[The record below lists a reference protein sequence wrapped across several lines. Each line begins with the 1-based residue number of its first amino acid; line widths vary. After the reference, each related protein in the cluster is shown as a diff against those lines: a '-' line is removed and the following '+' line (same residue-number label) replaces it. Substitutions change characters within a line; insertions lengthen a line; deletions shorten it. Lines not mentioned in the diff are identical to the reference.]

1 MAQPT
6 GAHPYMPNSTTAARE
21 LMLRAL
27 GIDGVDVLFEQIPR
41 DHLRQG
47 PLTLSVGIRSESELQ
62 RRLKE
67 LLCHNTDPSEVV
79 SFLGGGYWPHHVP
92 AICDEVA
99 ARSEFLTPVWGT
111 PSSDLGRNQAW
122 FEFASQLGELV
133 ELDFVGLPVYS
144 WGAAIG
150 HALRMA
156 TRITGRD
163 EVVLAGPMDPEKLAV
178 IRTYCGPQDMARSI
192 AVREVS
198 FDIATGRVDLDGL
211 RAVVS
216 ERTAAVYFENPN
228 FLGALESEAAQ
239 IAALVRSAGAETIV
253 GVDPLSLGLLA
264 PPPRYGADIVVGT
277 TQPLGV
283 HLNAGGGAGGFIA
296 TRDEERYAC
305 QYPTLQVSLAGTLRP
320 AERSFGM
327 TLFHQSSYGSRA
339 EANDWTGNSVYL
351 WAVVNAVY
359 MALLGPAGFAE
370 IGHTISSNS
379 AYAAGQ
385 VASVPGV
392 SVRWR
397 GFFKEFVADFN
408 ATGRTVAEIN
418 AGLRERG
425 IFGGHDLSADFPALG
440 QAALYCVTE
449 IHNGADIAAL
459 TSALKELTA

>member
-1 MAQPT
+1 
-6 GAHPYMPNSTTAARE
+6 MPNSNPAARE
-21 LMLRAL
+21 LMMRAL
-27 GIDGVDVLFEQIPR
+27 GIDDVDVLFEQIPR
-41 DHLRQG
+41 DHLRTR
-47 PLTLSVGIRSESELQ
+47 PLALGAGLRAEFELE
-62 RRLKE
+62 RRLTE
-67 LLCHNTDPSEVV
+67 LLRQNTDPGEVV

-92 AICDEVA
+92 AICDEIA
-99 ARSEFLTPVWGT
+99 SRSEFLTPVWGT

-122 FEFASQLGELV
+122 FEFAAQLGELV

-150 HALRMA
+150 YALRMA

-178 IRTYCGPQDMARSI
+178 IRTYCGPEGMDRSI

-198 FDIATGRVDLDGL
+198 FDIATGRVDLNEL
-211 RAVVS
+211 RAVVGDQ
-216 ERTAAVYFENPN
+216 TAAVYFENPN
-228 FLGALESEAAQ
+228 FLGVLESEAAQ
-239 IAALVRSAGAETIV
+239 ISAVARSAGAETIV
-253 GVDPLSLGLLA
+253 GSDPLSLGLLA
-264 PPPRYGADIVVGT
+264 PPPRYGADIVVGS

-296 TRDEERYAC
+296 TRDEERYAR
-305 QYPTLQVSLAGTLRP
+305 QYPTLQVSLAGTIRP
-320 AERSFGM
+320 GERSFGM
-327 TLFHQSSYGSRA
+327 TLFQQSSYGSRA

-359 MALLGPAGFAE
+359 MALLGPVGFAE
-370 IGHTISSNS
+370 MGHTIASNS
-379 AYAAGQ
+379 AYAARQ
-385 VASVPGV
+385 VAAIPDV
-392 SVRWR
+392 SVRWS
-397 GFFKEFVADFN
+397 GFFKEFVVDFT

-425 IFGGHDLSADFPALG
+425 IFGGHDLNADFPQLG

-449 IHNGADIAAL
+449 IHNGTDIAAL

>member
-6 GAHPYMPNSTTAARE
+6 GAHPYMPNSTPAARE

-27 GIDGVDVLFEQIPR
+27 GIDDVDVLFEQIPR
-41 DHLRQG
+41 DHLHPG
-47 PLTLSVGIRSESELQ
+47 PPTLSPGIRSEHELQ
-62 RRLKE
+62 RRLTR
-67 LLCHNTDPSEVV
+67 LLRHDTDASQVI

-92 AICDEVA
+92 AICDEIA
-99 ARSEFLTPVWGT
+99 SRSEFLTPVWGT

-156 TRITGRD
+156 TRITGRG

-178 IRTYCGPQDMARSI
+178 IRTYCGPAGMARSI

-198 FDIATGRVDLDGL
+198 FDIATGRVDLNEL
-211 RAVVS
+211 RSVVS
-216 ERTAAVYFENPN
+216 DQTAAVYFENPN
-228 FLGALESEAAQ
+228 FLGTLEAEAAQ
-239 IAALVRSAGAETIV
+239 IAAIARAAGAETIV
-253 GVDPLSLGLLA
+253 GTDPLSLGLLA

-296 TRDEERYAC
+296 TRDEERYAS
-305 QYPTLQVSLAGTLRP
+305 QYPTLQVSLAGTVRP
-320 AERSFGM
+320 GERSFGM

-339 EANDWTGNSVYL
+339 QANDWTGNSVYL

-370 IGHTISSNS
+370 IGRAIASNS

-385 VASVPGV
+385 VAGVPGAC
-392 SVRWR
+392 VRWG
-397 GFFKEFVADFN
+397 GFFKEFVVDFN

-449 IHNGADIAAL
+449 IHDGADIAVL